1 MLNPIED
8 EILRLIGETAE
19 RSGKSDMEDTLQELG
34 FSSSQIDVLVMY
46 FEEAFSISIPD
57 DSILPSTKVRTVC
70 EKVEALITC

>member
-1 MLNPIED
+1 MLNPVED

-19 RSGKSDMEDTLQELG
+19 RSGKPDMEDTLQDLG

-57 DSILPSTKVRTVC
+57 DSILPSTKVGMVC
-70 EKVEALITC
+70 EKVGELVPC